1 MEKFILQNY
10 LYGAET
16 PIKKLENGN
25 YDTDINLPEIPENDV
40 AYFVTVNLWIK
51 SNTDLFDDFEHI
63 LRIVSFNSMTG
74 FEVDAQRIE
83 VINDYIKKINEK

>member
-16 PIKKLENGN
+16 PIKKLEDGS
-25 YDTDINLPEIPENDV
+25 YDTDINLPEIPENDS
-40 AYFVTVNLWIK
+40 AYFVTINLWIK
-51 SNTDLFDDFEHI
+51 SNTELFDDFEHI

-74 FEVDAQRIE
+74 FEVDTQREKI
-83 VINDYIKKINEK
+83 INDYITKINE